1 MYCTPQTNWNVLY
14 SNTVLYEPFVY
25 GFGRMRHEDSASKV
39 RLCKDVG
46 KGGCMVQMKT
56 EYGVVSCYVATS
68 STSVGIDKETRHV
81 DLVV

>member
-1 MYCTPQTNWNVLY
+1 
-14 SNTVLYEPFVY
+14 
-25 GFGRMRHEDSASKV
+25 MRHEDSASKV

-68 STSVGIDKETRHV
+68 STPVGIDKETGHV